1 MKYVRT
7 LILMVLMASLG
18 IWLSNVPFECREYA
32 PRYLIAGAGAG
43 FIIGLLFSAASK
55 GKN

>member
-1 MKYVRT
+1 
-7 LILMVLMASLG
+7 MVLMASLG